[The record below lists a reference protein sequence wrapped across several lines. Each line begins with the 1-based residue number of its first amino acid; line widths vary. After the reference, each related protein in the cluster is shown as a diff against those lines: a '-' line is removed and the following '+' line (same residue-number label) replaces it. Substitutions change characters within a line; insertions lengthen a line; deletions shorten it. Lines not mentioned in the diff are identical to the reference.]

1 MIMNNID
8 NEQWKRLSEVLELAE
23 MSPNY
28 FARYIGL
35 PNGEYI
41 YRIKRGQNGIS
52 RDVANRIAQKFPKIN
67 INWLLSGEGSIFLED
82 SEK

>member
-8 NEQWKRLSEVLELAE
+8 NEQWKRLSEVLDLAG

-35 PNGEYI
+35 PTGEYI
-41 YRIKRGQNGIS
+41 YRIKRGQNGIT
-52 RDVANRIAQKFPKIN
+52 RDVANRIGQKFPNIN
-67 INWLLSGEGSIFLED
+67 INWLLTGEGCIFLDEA
-82 SEK
+82 EE